1 MTFNAL
7 AVQKKLAEADFY
19 HTKPDGAFGRRSF
32 AALFSYMAKR
42 ELGDFGLALGE
53 GCAAHF
59 PLAGLNS
66 GLRIAHFLAQT
77 ATETGAFKSLEENL
91 NYTAKAMMRVWPTRF
106 PDEASTAGLV
116 MNPKALALKV
126 YSGRLGNGAPA
137 TGDGWT
143 FRGRGLIQLTGRTNY
158 AQREAETNIP
168 LVIRPELASDPK
180 TSIQIACLYWTSR
193 KINAACDADDLS
205 KVRKLV
211 NGGQH
216 GIADAA
222 TYLKRARLVLL

>member
-1 MTFNAL
+1 VAFNAL
-7 AVQKKLAEADFY
+7 AVQKKLAEAGFY

-32 AALFSYMAKR
+32 AALFGYMAKR

-53 GCAAHF
+53 GCVAHF
-59 PLAGLNS
+59 PIAELNT
-66 GLRIAHFLAQT
+66 GMRIAHFLAQT
-77 ATETGAFKSLEENL
+77 ATETGAFKSLEEDL
-91 NYTAKAMMRVWPTRF
+91 SYSAKAMMRVWPARF
-106 PDEASTAGLV
+106 PTIASTAGLES
-116 MNPKALALKV
+116 NPKALALKV
-126 YSGRLGNGAPA
+126 YSGRLGNGPPA
-137 TGDGWT
+137 SGDGWN

-168 LVIRPELASDPK
+168 LVIQPELASKPK

-193 KINAACDADDLS
+193 KINTACDADDLS

-216 GIADAA
+216 GLADAA
-222 TYLKRARLVLL
+222 TYLKRAKLVLL